1 MTLRVRVAVSL
12 CVIAAFATIIVSFFA
27 VRITEA
33 NSVKVIDRSLER
45 IANISDLETRLS
57 EKSSRPV
64 EEALIPTG
72 AFVQVQSPNGDSK
85 ILWGE
90 QAVQVPPTANV
101 PQQAQEQAQQ
111 QDPGEPI
118 FLDTVASG
126 QPYRSLVQPSVSG
139 GTLIVSR
146 ELSPTN
152 ELIDDL
158 VFQLTI
164 TGVVVTLA
172 AGLVGYWVA
181 SSMLRP
187 LDRLTRAAEH
197 IAETGDLKVD
207 IRTSRSDETGR
218 LSRAFD
224 EMLAALVAAQDSQQR
239 LLQDAGHEL
248 RTPVASL
255 MSNAETLQRYP
266 DLDSDTRAQIAK
278 DLMSE
283 SQELARMI
291 AALVDL
297 TGVLDDS
304 EPIQKCHAKQ
314 LCEATAH
321 RLPAGVRGRIHVVG
335 DAGLEGRPNQLQ
347 RALLNILSNAIKFSP
362 PDSEIQMDISVAD
375 GYVRIDTR
383 DRGPGVPEEDVP
395 FVFDRFKRAAEARQF
410 DGSGLG
416 LAIVTEICRHNGGS
430 AELWNHPD
438 GGAVVRISL
447 PEPAS
452 SVS

>member
-1 MTLRVRVAVSL
+1 MTLRVRVAISL
-12 CVIAAFATIIVSFFA
+12 CVIAGLATVIVSFFA
-27 VRITEA
+27 VQITQA
-33 NSVKVIDRSLER
+33 NSVKGIDRSLSR
-45 IANISDLETRLS
+45 IANISDLEPRLDENS
-57 EKSSRPV
+57 AKPV

-72 AFVQVQSPNGDSK
+72 TFVQIQSPNGISR

-101 PQQAQEQAQQ
+101 PQQAQEQAEQ

-118 FLDTVASG
+118 YLDTFASG
-126 QPYRSLVQPSVSG
+126 QPYRSLVQPGQGG
-139 GTLIVSR
+139 GTLIISR
-146 ELSPTN
+146 ELAPTN
-152 ELIDDL
+152 ELTEDL

-164 TGVVVTLA
+164 TGLVVTVT
-172 AGLVGYWVA
+172 AGLVGYWAA

-187 LDRLTRAAEH
+187 LGRLTRAAEH
-197 IAETGDLKVD
+197 VAETGDLKVD

-224 EMLAALVAAQDSQQR
+224 EMLAALVAAQASQKR

-255 MSNAETLQRYP
+255 MSNAEILQRYP
-266 DLDSDTRAQIAK
+266 DMDSANRSEIAN

-283 SQELARMI
+283 SRELARMI

-304 EPIQKCHAKQ
+304 EPIQACHANQ
-314 LCEATAH
+314 LCQATAH
-321 RLPAGVRGRIHVVG
+321 RLPGNVRGRIHVVG
-335 DAGLEGRPNQLQ
+335 DALLEGRPNQLQ

-362 PDSEIQMDISVAD
+362 ADTAIQIDISID
-375 GYVRIDTR
+375 NGFVRIDTR
-383 DRGPGVPEEDVP
+383 DQGPGVAEEDVP

-430 AELWNHPD
+430 AQLWNHPD
-438 GGAVVRISL
+438 GGAVARISL
-447 PEPAS
+447 PVPAS
-452 SVS
+452 PDS

>member
-1 MTLRVRVAVSL
+1 MTLRVRVAVAL
-12 CVIAAFATIIVSFFA
+12 CVIAACATIIVSFFA

-33 NSVKVIDRSLER
+33 NSVRVIDKSLER
-45 IANISDLETRLS
+45 IANIAELEARLN
-57 EKSSRPV
+57 ENSSRPV

-72 AFVQVQSPNGDSK
+72 TFVQIQSPDGTSK

-101 PQQAQEQAQQ
+101 PEQAQEQAEK
-111 QDPGEPI
+111 QDPGEPVY
-118 FLDTVASG
+118 LDTLASG
-126 QPYRSLVQPSVSG
+126 QPYRSLVQPSSSG
-139 GTLIVSR
+139 GTLIISR
-146 ELSPTN
+146 ELTPTN
-152 ELIDDL
+152 ELVDDL
-158 VFQLTI
+158 IFQLTI
-164 TGVVVTLA
+164 TGVVVTFA
-172 AGLVGYWVA
+172 AGLLGYWAA

-197 IAETGDLKVD
+197 VAETGDLKVD

-224 EMLAALVAAQDSQQR
+224 EMLAALVAAQDSQKR

-255 MSNAETLQRYP
+255 MANAETLQRYP
-266 DLDSDTRAQIAK
+266 EMDSESRSKIAE

-304 EPIQKCHAKQ
+304 EPIQTCRANQ
-314 LCEATAH
+314 LCQATAH
-321 RLPAGVRGRIHVVG
+321 RLPAASRGRIRVSG
-335 DAGLEGRPNQLQ
+335 DAELEGRPNQLQ
-347 RALLNILSNAIKFSP
+347 RALLNILNNAIKFSP
-362 PDSEIQMDISVAD
+362 AETGIEIEISAAD
-375 GYVRIDTR
+375 GFVHIDTR
-383 DRGPGVPEEDVP
+383 DHGPGVPPEDVP

-430 AELWNHPD
+430 AQLWNHAD

-447 PEPAS
+447 PEPAL
-452 SVS
+452 